1 MKRPRLKGGVGAVN
15 LRGFLPGYRG
25 GSSGE
30 RRVYPLPRPMVPVD
44 SHESERPPSVPLLL
58 AKGGS
63 SGACASRWS
72 DPKARVSS
80 GKSRCARAVS
90 RSQSAGVQAL

>member
-1 MKRPRLKGGVGAVN
+1 MKRPRLMGGVGAVN
-15 LRGFLPGYRG
+15 LRGFLPGYTG
-25 GSSGE
+25 GGSGE
-30 RRVYPLPRPMVPVD
+30 RRVYPQPRPMVPFD
-44 SHESERPPSVPLLL
+44 SHEFERPSSVPLLL
-58 AKGGS
+58 VEGRS

-72 DPKARVSS
+72 ALKARVSS